1 MLTTGILLPTAVEG
15 SPGTAARDIVDLA
28 VASEAA
34 GFDGVYVGDHILH
47 PRPLLESVV
56 TLSFVAAA
64 TERVSLGPCVM
75 LVALR
80 HPVVLAK
87 QLATLDQLS
96 AGRLRLGIGVGGE
109 YPDEWAAC
117 DTPIHRRG
125 AATDDSVSTLRAL
138 LDGQTAGRRGP
149 ITPAAAHRVPFL
161 FAGRKPAALR
171 RAARLGDGWIGYL
184 ISPTGLARARQALLE
199 ERARLGLEQQ
209 AFRTGILLPV
219 RVDERDDGARGRASA
234 IWSGVTAN
242 GVAFPEKLFA
252 AGTPETVLAH
262 IQAYLE
268 QGCDELVLA
277 LADTPEHTRSQFRRL
292 SAEVLPALRRMQP
305 AVDGG
310 AGATAGERPWP
321 PEEHRSHR
329 SGSPAP

>member
-1 MLTTGILLPTAVEG
+1 VLTIGILLPTAVEEHRG
-15 SPGTAARDIVDLA
+15 AGARDVVDLA
-28 VASEAA
+28 VESEAA

-64 TERVSLGPCVM
+64 TERVSIGPCVM

-109 YPDEWAAC
+109 YPDEWTAC
-117 DTPIHRRG
+117 DSPIEQRG
-125 AATDDSVSTLRAL
+125 ATTDNSVRTVRAL
-138 LDGQTAGRRGP
+138 LDGDPAGALGP

-161 FAGRKPAALR
+161 FAGRRPAALR

-184 ISPTGLARARQALLE
+184 ISPSGLARARQALLA
-199 ERARLGLEQQ
+199 ERAHLGLEGQ

-219 RVDERDDGARGRASA
+219 RIDARDDGARGRASA

-242 GVAFPEKLFA
+242 GVTFPDKLFA
-252 AGTPETVLAH
+252 AGRPETVLEH
-262 IQAYLE
+262 IQAYVD

-277 LADTPEHTRSQFRRL
+277 LADTPEETGRQFGRL
-292 SAEVLPALRRMQP
+292 AAEVLPALRRLP
-305 AVDGG
+305 AAVQGET
-310 AGATAGERPWP
+310 GATAGAPPWP
-321 PEEHRSHR
+321 PGGHRSRR
-329 SGSPAP
+329 SRSPAR

>member
-1 MLTTGILLPTAVEG
+1 VIGILLPTAVEG
-15 SPGTAARDIVDLA
+15 PTGTAARDIVDLA

-34 GFDGVYVGDHILH
+34 GYDGVYVGDHILH

-64 TERVSLGPCVM
+64 TERVSVGPCVM

-96 AGRLRLGIGVGGE
+96 GGRLRLGIGIGGE
-109 YPDEWAAC
+109 YPDEWTAC
-117 DTPIHRRG
+117 DSPIERRG
-125 AATDDSVSTLRAL
+125 PTTDDSVNTLRAL
-138 LDGQTAGRRGP
+138 LDGHPAGRRGP

-161 FAGRKPAALR
+161 FAGRRPAALR

-184 ISPTGLARARQALLE
+184 ISPSGLARARQALLE
-199 ERARLGLEQQ
+199 ERTRLGLEEQ

-219 RVDERDDGARGRASA
+219 RVDEHDDGAGARASA

-242 GVAFPEKLFA
+242 GVTFPEKLFA
-252 AGTPETVLAH
+252 AGRPDTVLAH

-268 QGCDELVLA
+268 QGCNELVLA
-277 LADTPEHTRSQFRRL
+277 LADTPQQTRRQFRLL
-292 SAEVLPALRRMQP
+292 SDEVLPALR
-305 AVDGG
+305 G
-310 AGATAGERPWP
+310 AGLTAGGRPSP
-321 PEEHRSHR
+321 PGGHRSHR
-329 SGSPAP
+329 SGSPAR

>member
-1 MLTTGILLPTAVEG
+1 VLTVGILLPTAVEG
-15 SPGTAARDIVDLA
+15 PSGPAARDVMELA

-34 GFDGVYVGDHILH
+34 GFDGVYVGDHVLH

-109 YPDEWAAC
+109 YPDEWTAC
-117 DTPIHRRG
+117 DSPIQRRG
-125 AATDDSVSTLRAL
+125 ATTDDSVNTLRAL
-138 LDGQTAGRRGP
+138 LDGHPTGRSGP

-161 FAGRKPAALR
+161 FAGRKPGALR

-184 ISPTGLARARQALLE
+184 ISPSGLARARQAVLE
-199 ERARLGLEQQ
+199 ERARLGLEDQ

-219 RVDERDDGARGRASA
+219 RVDERDEGARGRASA

-242 GVAFPEKLFA
+242 GVTFPEKLFA
-252 AGTPETVLAH
+252 AGTPDTVLAQ

-268 QGCDELVLA
+268 QGCEEMVLA
-277 LADTPEHTRSQFRRL
+277 LADSPDQTRRQFSRL
-292 SAEVLPALRRMQP
+292 SADVLPALRRM
-305 AVDGG
+305 
-310 AGATAGERPWP
+310 
-321 PEEHRSHR
+321 
-329 SGSPAP
+329 

>member
-1 MLTTGILLPTAVEG
+1 VIGVLLPAAADG
-15 SPGTAARDIVDLA
+15 PPGTAARDIVDLA
-28 VASEAA
+28 TASEAA

-64 TERVSLGPCVM
+64 TERISIGPCVM

-96 AGRLRLGIGVGGE
+96 GGRLRLGIGVGGE
-109 YPDEWAAC
+109 YPDEWTAC
-117 DTPIHRRG
+117 DSPIQRRG
-125 AATDDSVSTLRAL
+125 TTTDESVNTLRAL
-138 LDGQTAGRRGP
+138 LDGRPAGRRGP

-161 FAGRKPAALR
+161 FAGRRPAALR

-184 ISPTGLARARQALLE
+184 ISPSGLARARQALLE
-199 ERARLGLEQQ
+199 ERSRLGLEPQG
-209 AFRTGILLPV
+209 FRTGILLPV
-219 RVDERDDGARGRASA
+219 RVDDRDEGARARASA

-242 GVAFPEKLFA
+242 GLNFPEKLFA
-252 AGTPETVLAH
+252 AGRPATVLAD

-277 LADTPEHTRSQFRRL
+277 LADTPEHTRRQFSRL
-292 SAEVLPALRRMQP
+292 SGDVLPALR
-305 AVDGG
+305 A
-310 AGATAGERPWP
+310 ASATAGARPSP
-321 PEEHRSHR
+321 PAGHRSRR
-329 SGSPAP
+329 SGSPAR

>member
-1 MLTTGILLPTAVEG
+1 VIGILLPAAAEG
-15 SPGTAARDIVDLA
+15 PPGAAARHIVDLA
-28 VASEAA
+28 MASEAA

-96 AGRLRLGIGVGGE
+96 GGRLRLGIGVGGE
-109 YPDEWAAC
+109 YPDEWTAC
-117 DTPIHRRG
+117 DSPIQRRG
-125 AATDDSVSTLRAL
+125 ATTDDSVKTLRAL
-138 LDGQTAGRRGP
+138 LDGYPAGRRGP

-161 FAGRKPAALR
+161 FAGRRPAALR

-184 ISPTGLARARQALLE
+184 ISPSGLARARQDLLE
-199 ERARLGLEQQ
+199 ERARLGLEPR

-219 RVDERDDGARGRASA
+219 RVDEHDDGARARASA

-242 GVAFPEKLFA
+242 GVTFPEKLFA
-252 AGTPETVLAH
+252 AGRPATVLAH

-268 QGCDELVLA
+268 QGCNELVLA
-277 LADTPEHTRSQFRRL
+277 LAETPERTRRQFSRL
-292 SAEVLPALRRMQP
+292 SDEVLPALRRMQ
-305 AVDGG
+305 AALEGG
-310 AGATAGERPWP
+310 AGPTAGERPSP
-321 PEEHRSHR
+321 PAGHRSHR
-329 SGSPAP
+329 SGSPAR

>member
-1 MLTTGILLPTAVEG
+1 VIGILLPAAAEG
-15 SPGTAARDIVDLA
+15 PPGTAARDIVDLA
-28 VASEAA
+28 ATSEAA

-64 TERVSLGPCVM
+64 TERVSIGPCVM
-75 LVALR
+75 LVGLR

-96 AGRLRLGIGVGGE
+96 GGRLRLGIGVGGE
-109 YPDEWAAC
+109 YPDEWTAC
-117 DTPIHRRG
+117 DSPIERRG
-125 AATDDSVSTLRAL
+125 ATTDESVHTLRAL
-138 LDGQTAGRRGP
+138 LDGHPVEGRGP

-161 FAGRKPAALR
+161 FAGRRPAALR

-184 ISPTGLARARQALLE
+184 ISASGLARARQVLLE
-199 ERARLGLEQQ
+199 ERARLGLESQT
-209 AFRTGILLPV
+209 FRTGILLPV
-219 RVDERDDGARGRASA
+219 RVDERDDGARARASA

-242 GVAFPEKLFA
+242 GVNFPEKLFA
-252 AGTPETVLAH
+252 AGRPAAVLAD

-277 LADTPEHTRSQFRRL
+277 LADTPEHTRHQLRRL
-292 SAEVLPALRRMQP
+292 SDEVLPALRAAAPTAAGRPSPP
-305 AVDGG
+305 AG
-310 AGATAGERPWP
+310 
-321 PEEHRSHR
+321 HRSHH
-329 SGSPAP
+329 SGSPVR